1 MVLLIEIITGI
12 ASHKVECT
20 NSKEHRGCVW
30 MCPGRL
36 KLTLSVKLAGLDCF
50 ADIFDGHWSAIL
62 MHVYTSMYVCM
73 CVHTYII
80 TYTYYMWYIHT
91 YIWYMYYTHTWHTS
105 GTSGTCMYDGT
116 CTISYRLVL
125 SRIIYKM
132 NNQQNLKIIFIIQYT
147 IPRQGTPLYT
157 TCVTS
162 KCVCIV
168 YMYFPTFRTRTFASS
183 RYCITGCDGAHRID
197 YM

>member
-1 MVLLIEIITGI
+1 M
-12 ASHKVECT
+12 CT
-20 NSKEHRGCVW
+20 HLC
-30 MCPGRL
+30 
-36 KLTLSVKLAGLDCF
+36 
-50 ADIFDGHWSAIL
+50 
-62 MHVYTSMYVCM
+62 MYVC
-73 CVHTYII
+73 TYII

-147 IPRQGTPLYT
+147 KARYTFVYVLYIYYIEDEQPT
-157 TCVTS
+157 KSQNNFYHTIYHTKARYTFVYYVCDIKMCVYRVHVFPHFPHPH
-162 KCVCIV
+162 VCE
-168 YMYFPTFRTRTFASS
+168 FALLYHGLWRCPPDRLYVVCKSA
-183 RYCITGCDGAHRID
+183 ITALCQVW
-197 YM
+197 